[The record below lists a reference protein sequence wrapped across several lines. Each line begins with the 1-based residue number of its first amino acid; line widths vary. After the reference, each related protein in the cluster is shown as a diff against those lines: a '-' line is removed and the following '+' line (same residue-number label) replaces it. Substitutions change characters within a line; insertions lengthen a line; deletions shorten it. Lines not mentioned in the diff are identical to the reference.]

1 MGEIF
6 VQAKHVSM
14 LGRRGMKLE
23 LAVADWKDWL
33 CSWELEDKT
42 DREAENSQVLFVAAI
57 AEDFIFREGKTAR
70 ARLWA
75 L

>member
-1 MGEIF
+1 
-6 VQAKHVSM
+6 M

-23 LAVADWKDWL
+23 LAVADCKDWL

-42 DREAENSQVLFVAAI
+42 DREAWEFEDLLVAAI
-57 AEDFIFREGKTAR
+57 AEDFIFREDKIAR